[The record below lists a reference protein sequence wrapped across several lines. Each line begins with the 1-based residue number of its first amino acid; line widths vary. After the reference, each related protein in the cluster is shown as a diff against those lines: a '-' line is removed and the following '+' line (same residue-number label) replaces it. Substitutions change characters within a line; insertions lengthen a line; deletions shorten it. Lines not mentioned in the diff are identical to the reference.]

1 MNQFNLR
8 LVFILALTAFLAA
21 CGGNSEAGNNDEAS
35 NNNASN
41 PPKEDELGNLLDVFE
56 LDAQIPFVI
65 LDDEKEAQTA
75 GFFENGSYIAESVSF
90 SGFETV
96 AQADVTAAIEKRTA
110 GVQDATEMK
119 DEEASYELFE
129 QPVDILKYES
139 KTQSDVQNIQIPLF
153 TQFTMNRD
161 MPGDMDEAQLSNY
174 IKNDSKSKGLLLDEP
189 LESIKINMLIGDV
202 DFNNEYRYRTIHSFN
217 DPGLF
222 LEEVSRTEREDVFPV
237 YTSVNPTAYESWVTV
252 TSEGAEGDLLIY
264 KTPEVIEALGL
275 ETGDGL
281 VELTTDED
289 NSRENVHVT
298 DE

>member
-41 PPKEDELGNLLDVFE
+41 SPKEDEMGNLLDVFE

-90 SGFETV
+90 SEFETV
-96 AQADVTAAIEKRTA
+96 AQADVTAAIEKRIA
-110 GVQDATEMK
+110 GVQDAIEMK
-119 DEEASYELFE
+119 DEDASYELFE

-139 KTQSDVQNIQIPLF
+139 RTQSDVQNIQIPLF
-153 TQFTMNRD
+153 TQFTMDRD

-174 IKNDSKSKGLLLDEP
+174 IKNDRKSKGWLLDEP

-202 DFNNEYRYRTIHSFN
+202 DFNNDYSYRIIHSFN

-281 VELTTDED
+281 VELTTGED